1 MVPFSEDGFEPY
13 LVCEVSPRL
22 LGVER
27 TDGTW
32 ILISLG
38 TWIRIEIFVN
48 LIDLCVNLIDFHENQ
63 RIRAVNDSN
72 RMGIFA

>member
-1 MVPFSEDGFEPY
+1 MTPFSEHGFEPY

-38 TWIRIEIFVN
+38 TWIRIGIFCESHS
-48 LIDLCVNLIDFHENQ
+48 LCVNLIDFREN
-63 RIRAVNDSN
+63 
-72 RMGIFA
+72 